1 MTKRFL
7 FQTYGNSMTG
17 EGQNKGCGKMIAHF
31 VTASF
36 DLNNPQSVWNPYR
49 TQMLRHIHVELY
61 IRINV
66 SMTSLNGT

>member
-17 EGQNKGCGKMIAHF
+17 EGQNKRGCGKMIAHF

-36 DLNNPQSVWNPYR
+36 
-49 TQMLRHIHVELY
+49 
-61 IRINV
+61 
-66 SMTSLNGT
+66 